1 MKKDLFSI
9 AYILTAVILAGAVA
23 YYIFFVQKDI
33 INSFNDDSDYVKIS
47 ARQEMFGQRIA
58 KAAVGMGYS
67 ETERNFRIF
76 QAELGRIVPEWRR
89 MNLALIEGD
98 ADLNIDRPS
107 TTQEYEQLLQDLR
120 FFYDEMN
127 TNADNLLSLE
137 YTTNEND
144 INYISLRGSI
154 EAILNTSRKYQVAV
168 ENITD
173 WLNDNAK
180 LNKDGF
186 NLYEKIA
193 LAAFFGMLVLQALF
207 IVRPLVKLAGQNFLS
222 ANKAYVELKN
232 SEKKLRVSYAKQKH
246 INKQLV
252 VSRKELEQKNTKL
265 QDSESKLLKSTE
277 EQIAINEQLIKA
289 QEALNEAYSKLQDS
303 ESEIRELADKQLEDN
318 EKLFLA
324 EKKMKQLL
332 EEEKKAKENLN
343 GAMNNLKEAQ
353 SQLVHSEKMASLGQL
368 TAGIAH
374 EINNP
379 VNFISS
385 GMSSLGMSIQSLTEI
400 LEEYSRLDEGSED
413 PKDVIAAVKDLK
425 EDHEYEELMDE
436 LDDLIK
442 DVNYGVQRT
451 IEIVKGLRV
460 FSRLDEEEIKK
471 ANINE
476 NLDATLVLLRNK
488 TKNRVKVSK
497 YYDEKMTEIDCY
509 PGQLNQVFMNILN
522 NGIQAIP
529 EERKDGEIQ
538 IYTEEL
544 EDQIMIRLTDNGV
557 GIPEKI
563 KNRIW
568 EPFFTTKPVGVGTGL
583 GMSITYGIIEKHHGK
598 IELNSEV
605 GKGTE
610 FAIYLPKK
618 LQPEARSEEEVVA
631 SSGKS

>member
-1 MKKDLFSI
+1 MKKDLY
-9 AYILTAVILAGAVA
+9 AILYMITAAVTIGAVA
-23 YYIFFVQKDI
+23 YYIFFVQADVIKT
-33 INSFNDDSDYVKIS
+33 FNNDSDYITAS
-47 ARQEMFGQRIA
+47 ARQEMYGQRIA

-67 ETERNFRIF
+67 TNERNFKIF
-76 QAELGRIVPEWRR
+76 QAELGRIVPEWKQIHQA
-89 MNLALIEGD
+89 LAEGD
-98 ADLNIDRPS
+98 ATLGMDKPS
-107 TTQEYEQLLQDLR
+107 TTDEYDQLQEDLR
-120 FFYDEMN
+120 FFYNEMN
-127 TNADNLLSLE
+127 TNATNLLGLE
-137 YTTNEND
+137 YTTNERD
-144 INYISLRGSI
+144 VNYISLRSSI
-154 EAILNTSRKYQVAV
+154 EAILVTSRKYQIAV

-173 WLNDNAK
+173 WLNDNSK
-180 LNKDGF
+180 IRKTGF
-186 NLYEKIA
+186 DLIEKVV
-193 LAAFFGMLVLQALF
+193 LAGFFGIILLQGLF

-222 ANKAYVELKN
+222 ANKAYVELKG

-246 INKQLV
+246 INKQLI
-252 VSRKELEQKNTKL
+252 VSRKELEQKNSKL
-265 QDSESKLLKSTE
+265 QESESKLLKSTE
-277 EQIAINEQLIKA
+277 EQIAINEQLIQA
-289 QEALNEAYSKLQDS
+289 QEALNNAYAKLQNS
-303 ESEIRELADKQLEDN
+303 ETEIRELADKQLEDN

-332 EEEKKAKENLN
+332 EEEKNAKSELNNALENLK
-343 GAMNNLKEAQ
+343 GAQ

-385 GMSSLGMSIQSLTEI
+385 GMSSLKMSIDALKEI
-400 LEEYSRLDEGSED
+400 VEEYARLDDGDD
-413 PKDVIAAVKDLK
+413 PTDVVESIKELK
-425 EDHEYEELMDE
+425 EDHEYDELMEE
-436 LDDLIK
+436 LDDLMK
-442 DVNYGVQRT
+442 DVNYGVTRT

-460 FSRLDEEEIKK
+460 FSRLDEEEVKK

-497 YYDEKMTEIDCY
+497 YYEENMSQIDCY

-529 EERKDGEIQ
+529 EDRKDGEIKL
-538 IYTEEL
+538 YTEET
-544 EDQIMIRLTDNGV
+544 EDSIIVRLTDNGV

-568 EPFFTTKPVGVGTGL
+568 EPFFTTKAVGVGTGL
-583 GMSITYGIIEKHHGK
+583 GMSITYGIIEKHKGR
-598 IELNSEV
+598 IELNSEE

-618 LQPEARSEEEVVA
+618 FQADTVSAGEVVA